1 MNQLQVT
8 EEWRDIPGYPGSYEV
23 SNLGNVRSL
32 RDSQPVLMRLTKSS
46 QGAML
51 VKLYLHGFGQT
62 YRVAALVWS
71 AFQGPTKEPIY
82 HKDRDAANN
91 NFENLTLERTK

>member
-1 MNQLQVT
+1 MHQLQVN
-8 EEWRDIPGYPGSYEV
+8 EEWRDISEYAGHYEI

-32 RDSQPVLMRLTKSS
+32 KGREPTLMRQTKAP

-51 VKLYLHGFGQT
+51 VKLYMHGFGQT

-71 AFQGPTKEPIY
+71 AFQGPVRTSVY
-82 HKDRDAANN
+82 HKDRDATNN
-91 NFENLTLERTK
+91 SFENLTLEKTT